1 MRVARVSPILMIA
14 SASVI
19 AGSLILALPL
29 SGIDLSIAQTAEAG
43 KLPME
48 VRDVFKLENKMGD
61 AKRGSAYIKIEQ
73 DFVDP
78 DNHCEFCLRVEY
90 VPGPDGKAGF
100 AYAIDKSLD
109 IKDAKRLTF
118 FVKGEKGGEKV
129 RFKAAGKDIESYQ
142 LGKGLVKSEK
152 FAAKTSDITLGTNWK
167 KYEIDLNKADMTKI
181 TQAFG
186 FDFDR
191 PSNGKP
197 MVFYLKGVIID
208 TDTAKAPLTTTSE

>member
-1 MRVARVSPILMIA
+1 VRAARVSPVLMIA
-14 SASVI
+14 LASVI
-19 AGSLILALPL
+19 AGSLFLALPL
-29 SGIDLSIAQTAEAG
+29 SGVDLSIAQTAEAG
-43 KLPME
+43 RLPME

-61 AKRGSAYIKIEQ
+61 ANRGSAYVKSEQ

-90 VPGPDGKAGF
+90 IPGPDGKAGL
-100 AYAIDKSLD
+100 AYGIDKGLD

-118 FVKGEKGGEKV
+118 FVKREKGGEKV
-129 RFKAAGKDIESYQ
+129 RFKAAGKDFESYQ
-142 LGKGLVKSEK
+142 LGKGLVKSQK
-152 FAAKTSDITLGTNWK
+152 FAAKTSDITLGTNWE
-167 KYEIDLNKADMTKI
+167 KYEIDLDKADMIKI

-197 MVFYLKGVIID
+197 MIFYLKGVTID
-208 TDTAKAPLTTTSE
+208 TDTAKAPLPTIAE

>member
-1 MRVARVSPILMIA
+1 MRAVRVSPILMIA
-14 SASVI
+14 LASVI
-19 AGSLILALPL
+19 AGSLLLAFPL
-29 SGIDLSIAQTAEAG
+29 SGVDLSIAQTAEAG

-61 AKRGSAYIKIEQ
+61 AMRGSAYLKIEQ

-90 VPGPDGKAGF
+90 IPGPDGKAGL
-100 AYAIDKSLD
+100 AYGIDNSLD

-129 RFKAAGKDIESYQ
+129 RFNAAGKDFESYQ
-142 LGKGLVKSEK
+142 LGKGLVKSQK
-152 FAAKTSDITLGTNWK
+152 FAAKTSDISLGNDWK
-167 KYEIDLNKADMTKI
+167 KYEIDLTKADMTKI
-181 TQAFG
+181 TEAFG

-197 MVFYLKGVIID
+197 MVFYLKGVTID
-208 TDTAKAPLTTTSE
+208 ADTAKAPLPTAAE